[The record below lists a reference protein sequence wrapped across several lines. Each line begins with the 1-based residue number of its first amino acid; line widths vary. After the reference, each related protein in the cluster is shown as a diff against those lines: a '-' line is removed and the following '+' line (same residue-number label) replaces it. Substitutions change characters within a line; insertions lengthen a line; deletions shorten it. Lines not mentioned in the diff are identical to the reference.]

1 MRWSLSRLRPLHIAL
16 VSVAYWIGLTAVKL
30 GSGILA
36 GWWVSRLPPGH
47 GAISA
52 GLQNLLL
59 HLTIAQDG
67 KVLWSGTTSLS
78 ALAVWVIGP
87 PLLLA
92 LTWRWSREVEAA
104 GGLVQEAVDGE
115 RADTA
120 APPLP
125 PSPIRWPTDRS
136 PESETTRVVQP
147 RQPGAADPTTP
158 PGGRAR

>member
-30 GSGILA
+30 GAAILA
-36 GWWVSRLPPGH
+36 GWWVSRLPQGH
-47 GAISA
+47 GSISA
-52 GLQNLLL
+52 GLQNLVL

-67 KVLWSGTTSLS
+67 KVLWSGSTPLP
-78 ALAVWVIGP
+78 ALALWVMGP

-92 LTWRWSREVEAA
+92 LTWRWIREVEAA
-104 GGLVQEAVDGE
+104 GDVAHG
-115 RADTA
+115 RADSGPAEEA

-125 PSPIRWPTDRS
+125 APPIRWPTVRS
-136 PESETTRVVQP
+136 PESDTTRVVQP
-147 RQPGAADPTTP
+147 RRPGAEPTTP

>member
-16 VSVAYWIGLTAVKL
+16 ASVAYWVGLTAVKL
-30 GSGILA
+30 GSAILA
-36 GWWVSRLPPGH
+36 GWWVSRLPTGH
-47 GAISA
+47 GSVSA
-52 GLQNLLL
+52 GFQNLLL

-67 KVLWSGTTSLS
+67 KTLWTGSTSLP

-104 GGLVQEAVDGE
+104 GDVAQERGDSGP
-115 RADTA
+115 ADEA

-125 PSPIRWPTDRS
+125 PPPIRWPAGRT
-136 PESETTRVVQP
+136 PEPDTTRIVHP
-147 RQPGAADPTTP
+147 RRQGTDPTTP